1 MAESQLTCMDDGH
14 INEKI
19 AESKPQ
25 FYYSEEQRVALE
37 ELLRSGDGEYKTSL
51 AKDGVRDFLSA
62 REIKLIRKGFRE
74 YGDGQDQ
81 ESPSAATSGDSAT
94 LRSTYWPELSDYEV
108 PSLDIGWPSGGF
120 FRGVTRVEV
129 YSHPPKENAP
139 CIKELVRRMIQES
152 RKVIAIVMDLLTDLH
167 ILQDLLE
174 AAAKH
179 VPVYIILDA
188 SGVPHFLDMCNRLQ
202 FGSQNLR
209 NIRVRIVKGAGLSLS
224 FGKLAGSLCSKYM
237 LIDGDK
243 VLFGSYS
250 FSWCTSRMDRNTVTV
265 MSGQVVEF
273 FDHDFRELY
282 AISDELNLYKEFHV
296 AKPINVTLSKT
307 SVGPKRPS
315 VSVSTSRF
323 QVALG
328 DARQGEVR
336 VPAHKYYNPKYLLAL
351 GNLPGPSSGSNQ
363 DVSSNEKSFT
373 LQRMLQ
379 DQAREQIQGS
389 TETLDCSVH
398 ADSKKKAKSTLSGIF
413 KKKAVSGNP
422 AGAETNTPPNSTSET
437 ELDYCPD
444 LAENTLAPKGKS
456 KKPPNRPSKKAADE
470 NGKQSKNKC
479 LSS

>member
-328 DARQGEVR
+328 DARQGE
-336 VPAHKYYNPKYLLAL
+336 
-351 GNLPGPSSGSNQ
+351 
-363 DVSSNEKSFT
+363 
-373 LQRMLQ
+373 RMLQ

-470 NGKQSKNKC
+470 NAGKQSKNKC